1 MSSWPEP
8 TTQLWTRRAPSAG
21 SAAHAIAL
29 FGTDRSRVG
38 DAGCVAAA
46 ASPAAQALLDEMG
59 IRVATL
65 QSTLVTTPQ
74 RCVGS
79 VRGPILWAA
88 TVSARSSAAGS
99 HEVVVCATT
108 RRSFDTPE
116 NRLLVAVLD
125 RLARARQVIESSG
138 AGLDIERAEEA
149 RILEVARRAQVWRRH
164 PRLADLRGTRP
175 TAREL
180 AGLRA
185 GRHRQRV
192 EALLALHRRSSCPA
206 PDADPLGLVD
216 AWTARYHGFVL
227 HVLDVLAP
235 TVELPEVLSAHGSE
249 LHCGPVTW
257 RHPRSDGPSPPGV
270 SYRGVPLLPPPTV
283 LMGAPWAAAVPH
295 DGVRISWGPPVG
307 ALRPAA
313 PSHKEPIRPERA
325 QYSSSSSSSA
335 SSR

>member
-1 MSSWPEP
+1 MNSWPEP
-8 TTQLWTRRAPSAG
+8 TTQLWARRDPSAS

-29 FGTDRSRVG
+29 FGTAPSRVA

-46 ASPAAQALLDEMG
+46 ASPAAAALLDEMG
-59 IRVATL
+59 TRVATL
-65 QSTLVTTPQ
+65 GSTLVTTPQ

-116 NRLLVAVLD
+116 NRLLVAVLE
-125 RLARARQVIESSG
+125 RLARARHVIESSSG
-138 AGLDIERAEEA
+138 DLGIDRTESA

-164 PRLADLRGTRP
+164 PRLADLRGARP

-180 AGLRA
+180 AGLRT
-185 GRHRQRV
+185 GRHRDRV
-192 EALLALHRRSSCPA
+192 EALLTLHRRSSCPA

-216 AWTARYHGFVL
+216 AWTARYHGFAL
-227 HVLDVLAP
+227 HVLGVLAP
-235 TVELPEVLSAHGSE
+235 TVELPEVFSARGNE
-249 LHCGPVTW
+249 LHCGPVAW
-257 RHPRSDGPSPPGV
+257 RHPRSDGTSPPGV
-270 SYRGVPLLPPPTV
+270 SYRGVPLLPPPS
-283 LMGAPWAAAVPH
+283 LHARAPWSAVVPG
-295 DGVRISWGPPVG
+295 DGVRISWDRPAGR
-307 ALRPAA
+307 LRPAA
-313 PSHKEPIRPERA
+313 SASTATRGGRT
-325 QYSSSSSSSA
+325 QYASSSSSSR